1 MKKRFG
7 RKSLAL
13 VLALSIESGSIPI
26 KPVDDLFGVMPVK
39 ANAEETG
46 IISGQNDE
54 KAAEGDSAA
63 LITGTC
69 GENATWKLDFD
80 TGKLTISGTGAMD
93 DFNLGYQPWKDYRD
107 YITSVEIEKGIT
119 SLGKCAFYECKNL
132 TSITI
137 PDSVTSFD
145 NWAFEDCKSLK
156 SITIPDSVTSFGA
169 RAFAYCTSLKSITI
183 PDSVTSFGVL
193 VFCGCR
199 NLTSVV
205 FSGDTSIIGER
216 AFEDCT
222 SLTFIGTPA
231 IVAPTAT
238 TLTYNGNEQELVT
251 AGTTNFGTMLYSL
264 DGENYSEDIPKKTDA
279 GTYIIYYK
287 IDEDDYYFAP
297 QMVEVTIA
305 DSYTIT
311 WKNGDETLETD
322 NYVPSGAT
330 PEYNS
335 QTPSKDA
342 TAQYTYSFI
351 GWSDGTNTY
360 ANDELPSVS
369 GDVTYTA
376 QFNSTARVIT
386 GKCGENATWKLDLDT
401 GKLTISGAGAMY
413 TSNNQQWN
421 KYREYITSVEIE
433 KGIAYIS
440 DYAFSDLT
448 RLTSIT
454 IPDSVTSI
462 GEGAFFN
469 CTSLTS
475 ITIPKGVT
483 SIGKYTFAYCESL
496 TSITIPDSVTS
507 IGNDAFYFSTGIT
520 DVYCYADPNK
530 LTWDWEFEMECSSV
544 WHIPVKYLKVYNA
557 RFEIMY
563 GRNKNVTFKAIPDV
577 IPPMAYSLTYNS
589 NEQELVTTGYTNYG
603 TLLYSLDGENYS
615 EDIPKETNTGTYTV
629 YYKVDEDDYYFAPQ
643 TVEVT
648 IADSYTITWKNG
660 DEILETDNFVPGGAT
675 PEYNGTTPA
684 KDATAEYTYSFIG
697 WSDGTNTYAPDELP
711 SVSGDV
717 TYTAQFNS
725 TARVITGKCGEN
737 ATWELDPGTGKLTIS
752 GTGAMDDY
760 DSFSDNPWIK
770 YQSYITSVEIDK
782 GITYI
787 GKKAFLVCLGLT
799 SISIPDSVSS
809 IGDYAFDNCKSLSS
823 VTIPDS
829 VSSIGDYAFEICTSL
844 TSVTLPD
851 SITSIGNNTFAYCE
865 NLTSITIPDNV
876 TSIGNNAFY
885 NCKSLSSITIP
896 DSVKSI
902 GVQTFA
908 LCESLSSITIPDSI
922 TNIDGGAFAV
932 CTSLSSIT
940 IPGSVTSIGSNA
952 FAYCTGLT
960 SITIPDSVTS
970 IGDSAFA
977 ACTGLTSISISD
989 SITSIDD
996 YAFRDCKG
1004 LTSITIPD
1012 SVTSIGIDAFHGCKS
1027 ITDVYCYADPA
1038 KLTWNDCNCDDFIMT
1053 PKHTT
1058 VCHVP
1063 AKYLAGYNTKFG
1075 DNVNVNFKGIPAPA
1089 VTAPTANTLSY
1100 NSNEQELV
1108 TAGST
1113 NFGTLLYSIDGTNYS
1128 KDIPKGTDAGTYI
1141 VYYKVDEDDYYFA
1154 PQTVEVTIADS
1165 YTITWKNGDEIL
1177 ETDNFVP
1184 GGAAPEYNGTTPA
1197 KDATAE
1203 YTYSFIGWS
1212 DGTNTYAN
1220 DELPSVSG
1228 DVTYTA
1234 QFDSTA
1240 RDYIITYMVDGEV
1253 YDTKTES
1260 YGNAISLP
1268 DEPSR
1273 EGYTFSGWQTSNTTM
1288 PAQNIEITGTFTKNQ
1303 DDDPYVDV
1311 VQYGDD
1317 SDNNF
1322 KSGSGRDH
1330 LYGGGGNDVL
1340 DGGKGDDY
1348 LQGDHGDDTYIF
1360 RSGYGND
1367 VISESSGNN
1376 TVKIYDYS
1384 ADQMVTTR
1392 NAQNDLIIKF
1402 KNSEDTLTITR
1413 FFDFNSNRDFN
1424 FEFENGTV
1432 IGQHDMPVH
1441 NSLITGTD
1449 ENNYLNG
1456 TEINDIIDG
1465 GLGNDSLN
1473 GFGGE
1478 DTYIFGRGYG
1488 EDMINEWGSDHSF
1501 VDLKDINSDA
1511 VTVSDQWGSNL
1522 LISVNDSEDVL
1533 TVSNFKWGQA
1543 SYTFRFADGAEG
1555 YVDRNT
1561 WELVLTKQP
1570 ENNVIVIIE

>member
-26 KPVDDLFGVMPVK
+26 KPDYDMFGVMPVK

-54 KAAEGDSAA
+54 KAAEGGIDSASV
-63 LITGTC
+63 ITGT
-69 GENATWKLDFD
+69 
-80 TGKLTISGTGAMD
+80 
-93 DFNLGYQPWKDYRD
+93 
-107 YITSVEIEKGIT
+107 
-119 SLGKCAFYECKNL
+119 
-132 TSITI
+132 
-137 PDSVTSFD
+137 
-145 NWAFEDCKSLK
+145 
-156 SITIPDSVTSFGA
+156 
-169 RAFAYCTSLKSITI
+169 
-183 PDSVTSFGVL
+183 
-193 VFCGCR
+193 
-199 NLTSVV
+199 
-205 FSGDTSIIGER
+205 
-216 AFEDCT
+216 
-222 SLTFIGTPA
+222 
-231 IVAPTAT
+231 
-238 TLTYNGNEQELVT
+238 
-251 AGTTNFGTMLYSL
+251 
-264 DGENYSEDIPKKTDA
+264 
-279 GTYIIYYK
+279 
-287 IDEDDYYFAP
+287 
-297 QMVEVTIA
+297 
-305 DSYTIT
+305 
-311 WKNGDETLETD
+311 
-322 NYVPSGAT
+322 
-330 PEYNS
+330 
-335 QTPSKDA
+335 
-342 TAQYTYSFI
+342 
-351 GWSDGTNTY
+351 
-360 ANDELPSVS
+360 
-369 GDVTYTA
+369 
-376 QFNSTARVIT
+376 
-386 GKCGENATWKLDLDT
+386 CGENATWKLDLDT

-433 KGIAYIS
+433 KGITYIS
-440 DYAFSDLT
+440 DYAFNDLT

-462 GEGAFFN
+462 GFLAFNFCESLTSITIPDSVTSIGEGTFFN

-530 LTWDWEFEMECSSV
+530 LTWDWEFEMDCSSV
-544 WHIPVKYLKVYNA
+544 WHIPVKYLKDYNA
-557 RFEIMY
+557 RFEKMY

-615 EDIPKETNTGTYTV
+615 ADIPKKTDAGTYIVYYKVDTDDYYFPPQTVEVTIADSYTITWKNGDETLETDNYVPYGTTPAYNGSTPAKDATAEYTYSFIGWSDGTNTYAHDELPSVSGDVTYTAQFNSTARVITGKCGENATWVLDPSTGKLTISGTGAMDDYASIFDNPWTKYQRYITSVEIDKGITYIGQNAFLVCLGLTSISIPDSVINIGESAFASCESLASISIPDSVTSIGNSAFAACTGLTSISIPDSVSSIGNAAFRNCTSLTSISIPDRVSSIGNSTFSNCKSLTSISIPDSVSSIDKNAFENCTSLTSISIPDSVSSIGDYAFRGCTGLTSISIPDSVTSTGIYVFRECTGLTSISIPGSFTRIEKGAFYECKSLTSITIPDSVSSIGRFAFAYCESLTSITIPDNVKRIEYDAFDSCTGLTSISIPDSVTSIENYAFRNCTSLTSITIPDSVERISNDVFYNCNGITDVYCYADPEELTWNEKNCDDFIMVPKHTTVCHVPAKYLDDYKTKFGDSVNVTFKGMSAVTAPTANTLSYNSNEQELVTAGSTDFGTLLYSIDGKNYSADIPKKTDAGTYTV

-660 DEILETDNFVPGGAT
+660 DEILETDNFV
-675 PEYNGTTPA
+675 
-684 KDATAEYTYSFIG
+684 S
-697 WSDGTNTYAPDELP
+697 
-711 SVSGDV
+711 
-717 TYTAQFNS
+717 
-725 TARVITGKCGEN
+725 
-737 ATWELDPGTGKLTIS
+737 
-752 GTGAMDDY
+752 
-760 DSFSDNPWIK
+760 
-770 YQSYITSVEIDK
+770 
-782 GITYI
+782 
-787 GKKAFLVCLGLT
+787 
-799 SISIPDSVSS
+799 
-809 IGDYAFDNCKSLSS
+809 
-823 VTIPDS
+823 
-829 VSSIGDYAFEICTSL
+829 
-844 TSVTLPD
+844 
-851 SITSIGNNTFAYCE
+851 
-865 NLTSITIPDNV
+865 
-876 TSIGNNAFY
+876 
-885 NCKSLSSITIP
+885 
-896 DSVKSI
+896 
-902 GVQTFA
+902 
-908 LCESLSSITIPDSI
+908 
-922 TNIDGGAFAV
+922 
-932 CTSLSSIT
+932 
-940 IPGSVTSIGSNA
+940 
-952 FAYCTGLT
+952 
-960 SITIPDSVTS
+960 
-970 IGDSAFA
+970 
-977 ACTGLTSISISD
+977 
-989 SITSIDD
+989 
-996 YAFRDCKG
+996 
-1004 LTSITIPD
+1004 
-1012 SVTSIGIDAFHGCKS
+1012 
-1027 ITDVYCYADPA
+1027 
-1038 KLTWNDCNCDDFIMT
+1038 
-1053 PKHTT
+1053 
-1058 VCHVP
+1058 
-1063 AKYLAGYNTKFG
+1063 
-1075 DNVNVNFKGIPAPA
+1075 
-1089 VTAPTANTLSY
+1089 
-1100 NSNEQELV
+1100 
-1108 TAGST
+1108 
-1113 NFGTLLYSIDGTNYS
+1113 
-1128 KDIPKGTDAGTYI
+1128 
-1141 VYYKVDEDDYYFA
+1141 
-1154 PQTVEVTIADS
+1154 
-1165 YTITWKNGDEIL
+1165 
-1177 ETDNFVP
+1177 

-1212 DGTNTYAN
+1212 DGANTYAP

-1273 EGYTFSGWQTSNTTM
+1273 DGYTFSGWQTSYTTM

-1317 SDNNF
+1317 GDNNF
-1322 KSGSGRDH
+1322 KSGSGRDQ

-1384 ADQMVTTR
+1384 ADQMENTR